1 MTQPT
6 IINLHPNGYTQGLH
20 YYPFVVTLD
29 RYVNVNLMVESVI
42 QIKSWIMINADASG
56 KNIYVKKTI
65 WNPAIHNSEW

>member
-29 RYVNVNLMVESVI
+29 RYVNVNLIVESVI
-42 QIKSWIMINADASG
+42 QIKS
-56 KNIYVKKTI
+56 
-65 WNPAIHNSEW
+65 